1 MPARL
6 TARLTLPALFAF
18 ALACDAQQPTSPNR
32 RNPSAAEVSLSGARR
47 SNATK
52 PTIVLVHGAWAD
64 ATGWQ
69 EVITILQRE
78 GYKVRAV
85 QNPLIS
91 LANDV
96 ETTKRVIDAETRA
109 NAVVAVGHSY
119 GGTAI
124 TGAAAGNTN
133 VKALVF
139 LSAFTPDAG
148 EPFGAFLQKYPTPL
162 ATSLVFEGE
171 FAYIDPAKFRDVFAG
186 DVPERE
192 ARVMAATQKP
202 LSGGILG
209 QAPAAAAW
217 RTIPSWYLVTQE
229 DQAIH
234 PDLQR
239 FYATRMNA
247 RVTEIRA
254 SHVAFVSRPREVAR
268 LIVEAAETVSR

>member
-1 MPARL
+1 MQARL
-6 TARLTLPALFAF
+6 TARLTLPALFAL
-18 ALACDAQQPTSPNR
+18 AVACDAQQPTSPAR
-32 RNPSAAEVSLSGARR
+32 RNAAAASLSGAQR
-47 SNATK
+47 SNAAK

-69 EVITILQRE
+69 EVITLLQRD

-85 QNPLIS
+85 QNPLLS
-91 LANDV
+91 LGNDV
-96 ETTKRVIDAETRA
+96 ETTKRVIDAETRTG
-109 NAVVAVGHSY
+109 AVVAVGHSY

-124 TGAAAGNTN
+124 TGAAAGNAN

-148 EPFGAFLQKYPTPL
+148 EPFGAFLQQYPTPL
-162 ATSLVFEGE
+162 GKALVFEGE
-171 FAYIDPAKFRDVFAG
+171 FAYIDPAKFREVFAR
-186 DVPERE
+186 DVPER
-192 ARVMAATQKP
+192 ATSVLAATQKP

-217 RTIPSWYLVTQE
+217 HTIPSWYLVTQE

-239 FYATRMNA
+239 FYAKRMNA

-254 SHVAFVSRPREVAR
+254 SHVAFISRPQEVAR